1 MRQCVKCGNEM
12 SEGFLFDGSATY
24 CSDEC
29 LSDVATPQE
38 WNKLHKDEPD
48 YFYWT
53 VWDDDDVCPD
63 LDEDGNIDTGRD
75 PRGDYRESDGS
86 IMK

>member
-12 SEGFLFDGSATY
+12 FEGFIFDGSATY

-29 LSDVATPQE
+29 LSDVATLEE

-53 VWDDDDVCPD
+53 AWDDDDVCPD
-63 LDEDGNIDTGRD
+63 LDEYGEIDTDRD

>member
-1 MRQCVKCGNEM
+1 MRQCTKCGNEM
-12 SEGFLFDGSATY
+12 SEGFIFDGSDPY
-24 CSDEC
+24 CSEEC

-38 WNKLHKDEPD
+38 WCKLYKEEPD

-53 VWDDDDVCPD
+53 QWEEDDVCPD
-63 LDEDGNIDTGRD
+63 LDENGDIDYGRD